1 MIDLAKRLFVGIKI
15 SQALQIELD
24 CAAPGTK
31 HYFDGNGDKDYLEI
45 VSMGEDQFVG
55 RYIKDG
61 FSAAGMTDASR
72 NICSIVKLIARG
84 RSIDERD
91 VHIYAC

>member
-24 CAAPGTK
+24 SAAPGTK
-31 HYFDGNGDKDYLEI
+31 HYFDGNGDKDYLQI
-45 VSMGEDQFVG
+45 ISLGGEQFVG

-61 FSAAGMTDASR
+61 FSTAGMTDASR

-84 RSIDERD
+84 RNIDAGD